1 MAKNKALAHI
11 PHLPAKPLIGHTKD
25 ALDDFLGLVSR
36 STEAFGEVYR
46 VKLLG
51 KWRIH
56 FTSPEAAEYILM
68 DPDKNFSSEKGWADT
83 MSQLF
88 PRGLMLRDF
97 DDHRQHRRIMQA
109 AFRKPALDSYLTLLA
124 PDIDRLVDGWPV
136 NEIFAFYPAIKD
148 LTLRMGA
155 HVFMGLASDDP
166 DAQLL
171 NDAFRDQIVAAVT
184 VIRKPL
190 PFTLFRKGLKAREV
204 LVKRFHALVEERRG
218 SDGEDFFTR
227 MCHAKDDDGKGWSD
241 AEIVEHFNFM
251 MMAAHDTT
259 ASALTT
265 MIWAITEH
273 PAWQDRLLAEVAT
286 LPDGPITPEI
296 ADQMPLTEMVFKE
309 ALRLVPPV
317 PLLPRVALRDFEWN
331 GVKVPAGYGTTVNVT
346 MVMRS
351 PAHFTNPD
359 QFDPDRFLPERGEDR
374 SHRFAWVPFGGGAH
388 KCIGM
393 HFATMQVK
401 GLMRAL
407 LRDHRIVRT
416 TTDPVDWKRLPTAR
430 PKRGLPVKMVPLS

>member
-1 MAKNKALAHI
+1 MPKEDPLAHI
-11 PHLPAKPLIGHTKD
+11 PHLPAKPFIGHTKD

-36 STEAFGEVYR
+36 STEAFGEIYR

-56 FTSPEAAEYILM
+56 FTSPEAAEYILT
-68 DPDKNFSSEKGWADT
+68 DPDKNFSSTKGWSDT

-109 AFRKPALDSYLTLLA
+109 AFRKPALDSYLALMS
-124 PDIDRLVDGWPV
+124 PEIDRLVSSWPS
-136 NEIFAFYPAIKD
+136 NESFAFHPAIKD

-155 HVFMGLASDDP
+155 NVFMGLSSDDP

-171 NDAFRDQIVAAVT
+171 NELFRDQIVAAVT

-190 PFTLFRKGLKAREV
+190 PFTPFRKGIKAREI
-204 LVKRFHALVEERRG
+204 LVQRFRLLVEDRRND
-218 SDGEDFFTR
+218 DGEDFFTR
-227 MCHAKDDDGKGWSD
+227 MCHAKDEDGRGWNDD
-241 AEIVEHFNFM
+241 EIVEHFNFM

-265 MIWAITEH
+265 MAWAITEH
-273 PAWQDRLLAEVAT
+273 PEWQDRLVKEVDG
-286 LPDGPITPEI
+286 LPEGPMTREI
-296 ADQMPLTEMVFKE
+296 ADHMPLTERVFKE

-317 PLLPRVALRDFEWN
+317 PLFPRVALREFEWN
-331 GVKVPAGYGTTVNVT
+331 GVKVPAGYTTTVNTT

-351 PAHFTNPD
+351 SAHFTNPD
-359 QFDPDRFLPERGEDR
+359 QFDPDRFTPGRAEDR
-374 SHRFAWVPFGGGAH
+374 SHRFAWLPFGGGAH
-388 KCIGM
+388 KCIGI
-393 HFATMQVK
+393 HFATIQVK
-401 GLMRAL
+401 GLMRAVL
-407 LRDHRIVRT
+407 SKHRIVRT
-416 TTDPVDWKRLPTAR
+416 TTGPVEWKRLPTAR
-430 PKRGLPVKMVPLS
+430 PKGGLPVKLLPR

>member
-1 MAKNKALAHI
+1 MADDDALAHI

-25 ALDDFLGLVSR
+25 VLDDFLDLVSQ
-36 STEAFGEVYR
+36 STEAFGEIYR
-46 VKLLG
+46 LKLLG

-56 FTSPEAAEYILM
+56 FTSPEAAEHILM

-97 DDHRQHRRIMQA
+97 DDHRHHRRIMQA
-109 AFRKPALDSYLTLLA
+109 AFRKPVLDSYLGLMA
-124 PDIDRLVDGWPV
+124 PEIDRLVGSWPV
-136 NEIFAFYPAIKD
+136 NDSFAFHPAIKD

-155 HVFMGLASDDP
+155 NVFMGLSSDDP
-166 DAQLL
+166 DATLL
-171 NDAFRDQIVAAVT
+171 NKAFRDQITAAVT

-190 PFTLFRKGLKAREV
+190 PFTPYRKGLKAREV
-204 LVKRFHALVEERRG
+204 LVQRFHALVEERRN
-218 SDGEDFFTR
+218 SEGEDFFTR
-227 MCHAKDDDGKGWSD
+227 MCHAKDEDGRGWRD

-259 ASALTT
+259 ASVLTT
-265 MIWAITEH
+265 MIWALTEH
-273 PAWQDRLLAEVAT
+273 PEWQERLLAEVAA
-286 LPDGPITPEI
+286 LPEGPMTPET
-296 ADQMPLTEMVFKE
+296 ADQMPLTERVFKE

-317 PLLPRVALRDFEWN
+317 PLFPRVALRDFEWN
-331 GVKVPAGYGTTVNVT
+331 GVKIPAGYGTTVNVT

-351 PAHFTNPD
+351 PAHFTDPD
-359 QFDPDRFLPERGEDR
+359 QFDPDRFSPERAEDR
-374 SHRFAWVPFGGGAH
+374 SHRFAWLPFGGGAH

-407 LRDHRIVRT
+407 LSNHRVART
-416 TTDPVDWKRLPTAR
+416 TTGPVEWKRLPTAR
-430 PKRGLPVKMVPLS
+430 PKCGLYVKLVPLS

>member
-1 MAKNKALAHI
+1 MAKHDALAHI
-11 PHLPAKPLIGHTKD
+11 QHLPAKPVIGHTKD
-25 ALDDFLGLVSR
+25 ALDDFLGLVSK
-36 STEAFGEVYR
+36 STTAFGEIYR

-56 FTSPEAAEYILM
+56 FTTPEAAEYILM
-68 DPDKNFSSEKGWADT
+68 DPDKNFSSQKGWADT
-83 MSQLF
+83 MEQLF

-109 AFRKPALDSYLTLLA
+109 AFRKPALDSYLTLMA
-124 PDIDRLVDGWPV
+124 PEIDRLVGSWPE
-136 NEIFAFYPAIKD
+136 NESFEFHPAIKD

-155 HVFMGLASDDP
+155 NVFMGLSADDP
-166 DAQLL
+166 NAQLL

-190 PFTLFRKGLKAREV
+190 PFTPFRKGLKAREV
-204 LVKRFHALVEERRG
+204 LVKRFQALVEDRRT
-218 SDGEDFFTR
+218 SDGADFFTR
-227 MCHAKDDDGKGWSD
+227 MCLATDEDGKGWSD
-241 AEIVEHFNFM
+241 QEIVEHFNFM

-273 PAWQDRLLAEVAT
+273 PDWQDKLQAEVAA
-286 LPDGPITPEI
+286 LPDGPMTPEI

-317 PLLPRVALRDFEWN
+317 PLFPRVALRDFEWN
-331 GVKVPAGYGTTVNVT
+331 GVKIPKGYGTTVNVT

-351 PAHFTNPD
+351 PDHFTNPD
-359 QFDPDRFLPERGEDR
+359 AFDPDRFSPERAEER
-374 SHRFAWVPFGGGAH
+374 SHRFAWIPFGGGAH

-393 HFATMQVK
+393 HFATIQVK

-407 LRDHRIVRT
+407 LRGHRMVRT
-416 TTDPVDWKRLPTAR
+416 TTGPVDWKRLPTAR
-430 PKRGLPVKMVPLS
+430 PKDGLPVKMVPL

>member
-1 MAKNKALAHI
+1 MAKDDALAHI
-11 PHLPAKPLIGHTKD
+11 PHLPAKPLIGHTKA

-36 STEAFGEVYR
+36 STEAFGEIYR

-51 KWRIH
+51 NWRIH

-68 DPDKNFSSEKGWADT
+68 DPDKIFSSKKGWADT

-109 AFRKPALDSYLTLLA
+109 AFRKPTLDNYLTLMA
-124 PDIDRLVDGWPV
+124 PEIERLVSGWPV
-136 NEIFAFYPAIKD
+136 KESFAFHPAIQD
-148 LTLRMGA
+148 QTLRMGA
-155 HVFMGLASDDP
+155 NVFMGLSSDDP

-190 PFTLFRKGLKAREV
+190 PFTPFRKGLKAREV
-204 LVKRFHALVEERRG
+204 LVRRFHALVEERRN

-227 MCHAKDDDGKGWSD
+227 MCHAKDEDGKGWSD
-241 AEIVEHFNFM
+241 QEIVEHFNFM

-273 PAWQDRLLAEVAT
+273 PQWQDRLLEEVAA
-286 LPDGPITPEI
+286 LPEGPMTREI

-309 ALRLVPPV
+309 ALRLIPQCHCSHGSLCVI
-317 PLLPRVALRDFEWN
+317 LN
-331 GVKVPAGYGTTVNVT
+331 GTG
-346 MVMRS
+346 
-351 PAHFTNPD
+351 
-359 QFDPDRFLPERGEDR
+359 
-374 SHRFAWVPFGGGAH
+374 
-388 KCIGM
+388 
-393 HFATMQVK
+393 
-401 GLMRAL
+401 
-407 LRDHRIVRT
+407 
-416 TTDPVDWKRLPTAR
+416 
-430 PKRGLPVKMVPLS
+430 

>member
-1 MAKNKALAHI
+1 MANDDVLAHI
-11 PHLPAKPLIGHTKD
+11 LHLPAKPFIGHTKD

-36 STEAFGEVYR
+36 STEECGEIYR

-51 KWRIH
+51 NWRIH

-109 AFRKPALDSYLTLLA
+109 AFRKPALDSYLALMA
-124 PDIDRLVDGWPV
+124 PDIDRLVGNWPV
-136 NEIFAFYPAIKD
+136 NESFAFHPAIKD

-155 HVFMGLASDDP
+155 NVFMGLSSDDP
-166 DAQLL
+166 DAALL

-190 PFTLFRKGLKAREV
+190 PFTPFRKGLKARKV
-204 LVKRFHALVEERRG
+204 LVQRFRALVEERRNGDG
-218 SDGEDFFTR
+218 SAFFTR
-227 MCHAKDDDGKGWSD
+227 MCQAKDEDGKGWGD
-241 AEIVEHFNFM
+241 AEIIEHFNFM

-259 ASALTT
+259 ASVLTT
-265 MIWAITEH
+265 MAWALTEH
-273 PAWQDRLLAEVAT
+273 PEWQERLLEEVAA
-286 LPDGPITPEI
+286 LPEGPMTPEM
-296 ADQMPLTEMVFKE
+296 ADQMPLTEMVMKE
-309 ALRLVPPV
+309 ALRLIPPV
-317 PLLPRVALRDFEWN
+317 PLFPRVALHDFEWN
-331 GVKVPAGYGTTVNVT
+331 GVKIPAGYGTTVNVT

-351 PAHFTNPD
+351 TARFTDPD
-359 QFDPDRFLPERGEDR
+359 KFDPDRFSPERVEDR

-401 GLMRAL
+401 GLIRAL
-407 LRDHRIVRT
+407 LSNHRIERT
-416 TTDPVDWKRLPTAR
+416 TKGPVDWKRLPTAR
-430 PKRGLPVKMVPLS
+430 PKGGLPVKLIPLS